1 MKTEEKTCQNIK
13 DNYVLDKYN
22 DIWDRIKETLNIKF
36 HSTSP
41 YDKKYRKAKV
51 REFNGVV
58 KANFLN
64 DKVSKE
70 NEHCTGTACIT
81 IDSFMRMEKKHFAGL
96 FRRMQTQKT
105 KMTKFIEVELE
116 SVSESEI
123 ESDMELELKSD
134 TE

>member
-41 YDKKYRKAKV
+41 YDKKYIKAKV

-96 FRRMQTQKT
+96 FRRMQTLNT
-105 KMTKFIEVELE
+105 KDKDDQIYR
-116 SVSESEI
+116 S
-123 ESDMELELKSD
+123 
-134 TE
+134 